1 MKKYIKA
8 LTSVVTSGLTRQELL
23 CVVTRNET
31 LSGYRN
37 CITVYAGLTGWRR
50 GCEGCKGELL
60 SCFLNDN
67 LMQFLHNK
75 ILKLRINIDLFLRLW
90 QRIWGVGQLNRA
102 IKRST
107 RTAWKYEPVPPCNVL
122 IKKFWITI
130 LFNVTSYLLGFRIHK
145 QLCPFPVQHCRC
157 QSLQKVSSHLRW
169 QGRRKGRWTICTRW
183 GGPPSIGSPV
193 RRPPQG
199 SIIEDELY
207 C

>member
-1 MKKYIKA
+1 MYFFLHLSEYQYFSSRKIDEN
-8 LTSVVTSGLTRQELL
+8 VVFLATTHDKSGLTRRELP

-90 QRIWGVGQLNRA
+90 HRIWGVGQLNRA

-130 LFNVTSYLLGFRIHK
+130 LFNDT
-145 QLCPFPVQHCRC
+145 
-157 QSLQKVSSHLRW
+157 
-169 QGRRKGRWTICTRW
+169 
-183 GGPPSIGSPV
+183 
-193 RRPPQG
+193 
-199 SIIEDELY
+199 
-207 C
+207 